1 MHLLF
6 SVPVG
11 MGVQHLIREL
21 EVEIFAYL
29 AHTFADSTKGT
40 YKTYRNTHFQF
51 CLFIGCNPLPAP
63 TQSICQYAA
72 FLARTLKFSSI
83 RNYLTIIS
91 LLHKEFSLP
100 NPIQDNWVVK
110 SLLQGIKRVK
120 GGEINQKLPIT
131 PEILLGIRSKL
142 NLRHS
147 FDASFWAVCLVAFYG
162 LFRKSHLLPTS
173 NQLFDPTKQ
182 FTLGDFT
189 FHPWGLLLKVGWS
202 KTIQFRE
209 RMVYIPIPRI
219 PNSPICAF
227 QAVVNAFGFI
237 QTAKRTCHA
246 FSWIDHKSLLIH
258 CLTYRSFLAKLK
270 TCLGLLGYHTTKYAG
285 HSFHRGG
292 GHHLHSKQGSQL
304 N

>member
-1 MHLLF
+1 M
-6 SVPVG
+6 
-11 MGVQHLIREL
+11 
-21 EVEIFAYL
+21 
-29 AHTFADSTKGT
+29 
-40 YKTYRNTHFQF
+40 
-51 CLFIGCNPLPAP
+51 
-63 TQSICQYAA
+63 
-72 FLARTLKFSSI
+72 
-83 RNYLTIIS
+83 
-91 LLHKEFSLP
+91 HKEFSLP
-100 NPIQDNWVVK
+100 NPIQDNSVVK

-120 GGEINQKLPIT
+120 GGEVNQKLPIT

-162 LFRKSHLLPTS
+162 LFRKSHLLSTS

-189 FHPWGLLLKVGWS
+189 FHPWGLLLKVVWS

-209 RMVYIPIPRI
+209 RVVYIPIPRI
-219 PNSPICAF
+219 PNSPLCAF

-246 FSWIDHKSLLIH
+246 FSWIDHKSLLVH

-270 TCLGLLGYHTTKYAG
+270 TCLGLLGYDTTKYAG
-285 HSFHRGG
+285 HSFRRGG
-292 GHHLHSKQGSQL
+292 ASFAFQAGVPVELIKMLGDWKSDSVLLYLTVPLHIRLQTINRMSKHITNKYTSK
-304 N
+304 